1 MSNSAYERT
10 IQSDAKDGRALGGR
24 TGQNGGSFGD
34 TLSKAL
40 TILYGW
46 IVASAGAYGVSVAGN
61 PERHYRILASLPEG
75 TRLAGD

>member
-40 TILYGW
+40 TNPIRLDSG
-46 IVASAGAYGVSVAGN
+46 IGGRLGVSVAGN
-61 PERHYRILASLPEG
+61 PEGHYRILASLPEG